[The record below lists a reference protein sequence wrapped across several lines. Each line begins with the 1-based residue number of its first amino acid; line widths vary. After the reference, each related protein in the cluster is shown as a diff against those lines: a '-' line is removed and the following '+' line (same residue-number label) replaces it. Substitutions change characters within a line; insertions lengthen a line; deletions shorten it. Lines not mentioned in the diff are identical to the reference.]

1 MTDGAEVAPG
11 ETGAARVAA
20 AYAGARAVVTGA
32 AGFLGSHLSRALVD
46 AGVEVVGI
54 DNLLTGR
61 RANLADLEERRGFG
75 FVEADVNEPIAVPG
89 DVDIVIH
96 LASPASP
103 VDYLR
108 HPIHTLKVGSI
119 GTLHTLGLAKATSA
133 RFLLASTSEVYGDP
147 DVHPQ
152 PETYRGNV
160 DPVGPRGVYDE
171 AKRFAEAMTY
181 AYHRDHGVD
190 VRVARIF
197 NTYGPGMRVDDG
209 RLVPT
214 LIGQAL
220 ADEPLTV
227 HGDGSQTRSLCY
239 VDDLIA
245 GLLCLLASQRVAP
258 CNLGSD
264 EEVTVRA
271 VAELIR
277 EVTGTTASIVE
288 VARHRHD
295 PQQRQPDL
303 TVARTELG
311 WEPHTPLREGLER
324 TVAWFGSA
332 VVTRGSGAR

>member
-1 MTDGAEVAPG
+1 MTRG
-11 ETGAARVAA
+11 EPGAARVAA
-20 AYAGARAVVTGA
+20 AYGGARAVVTGA

-54 DNLLTGR
+54 DNLITGR
-61 RANLADLEERRGFG
+61 RTNLADLEPRPSFT
-75 FVEADVNEPIAVPG
+75 FVEADVTEQIAVAG
-89 DVDIVIH
+89 AVDLVIH

-108 HPIHTLKVGSI
+108 HPIHTLKVGAI
-119 GTLHTLGLAKATSA
+119 GTLHTLGLAKAASA
-133 RFLLASTSEVYGDP
+133 RFVLASTSEVYGDP
-147 DVHPQ
+147 EVHPQ

-197 NTYGPGMRVDDG
+197 NTYGPGMRSDDG

-239 VDDLIA
+239 VDDLID
-245 GLLCLLASQRVAP
+245 GLLCLLVSPRVAP

-264 EEVTVRA
+264 EELPVRA

-277 EVTGTTASIVE
+277 EVTGTAAPIVE

-303 TVARTELG
+303 TVARTEVG
-311 WEPHTPLREGLER
+311 WEPHVPLRVGLER
-324 TVAWFGSA
+324 TVAWCRSDLG
-332 VVTRGSGAR
+332 G

>member
-1 MTDGAEVAPG
+1 MARGAA
-11 ETGAARVAA
+11 GAARVAA
-20 AYAGARAVVTGA
+20 TYGGARAVVTGA
-32 AGFLGSHLSRALVD
+32 AGFLGSHLSHALVD
-46 AGVEVVGI
+46 AGIEVVGI
-54 DNLLTGR
+54 DNLITGR
-61 RANLADLEERRGFG
+61 RSNLADLGSRSTFS
-75 FVEADVNEPIAVPG
+75 FVEADVTEVIAVAG
-89 DVDIVIH
+89 AVDLVIH

-119 GTLHTLGLAKATSA
+119 GTLHTLGLAKAASA

-147 DVHPQ
+147 EVHPQ

-197 NTYGPGMRVDDG
+197 NTYGPGMRSDDG

-220 ADEPLTV
+220 AGEPLTI
-227 HGDGSQTRSLCY
+227 HGDGSQTRSLCH
-239 VDDLIA
+239 VDDLVD
-245 GLLCLLASQRVAP
+245 GLLCLLASERVAP

-264 EEVTVRA
+264 EEVTVRE

-277 EVTGTTASIVE
+277 ELTGTPAPIVE
-288 VARHRHD
+288 VERHRHD

-303 TVARTELG
+303 SVARTEVD
-311 WEPHTPLREGLER
+311 WEPQVPLREGLQR
-324 TVAWFGSA
+324 TIAWCRDAEVS
-332 VVTRGSGAR
+332 RGTGAR